1 MALPPLFGDKSSDS
15 LFKKE
20 KKMKKPTPIDEEI
33 ILDSKRYI
41 ISETDAK
48 GKITYANDYFM
59 EISGYSE
66 DELIGKAH
74 NIVRHPD
81 MPKVV
86 FKLLWETISQGKNI
100 NAVVKNMAKD
110 GRYYWIFTEF
120 EARKDADGEI
130 VGYRADRKSISP
142 HILEIIAGLY
152 GELLAIEQKD
162 GVEASEKYL
171 VEFLKERGDDIEF
184 ADIMEEI
191 HRFY

>member
-1 MALPPLFGDKSSDS
+1 MQ
-15 LFKKE
+15 
-20 KKMKKPTPIDEEI
+20 KPTPIDEEI
-33 ILDSKRYI
+33 KLDPKRYI

-66 DELIGKAH
+66 EELIGKAH

-86 FKLLWETISQGKNI
+86 FKLLWETISKGRNI
-100 NAVVKNMAKD
+100 NAVVKNLAKD

-120 EARKDADGEI
+120 ESIKDTATGE
-130 VGYRADRKSISP
+130 VMGYHADRKSISP
-142 HILEIIAGLY
+142 HVLEIIAELY
-152 GELLAIEQKD
+152 EELLKIEKKE